1 MLEVAGGEQEGVE
14 LERAKFNRPLS
25 TVFSLSS
32 SLKGASKF
40 IISRKPRCGI
50 AWKVLDLEPLNSL
63 EALSYPVEAPSI
75 SNTGY
80 LRCISKTNGLGGI
93 ILSIY

>member
-50 AWKVLDLEPLNSL
+50 AWKVLDLEPLDSL
-63 EALSYPVEAPSI
+63 EALSYPELAVDI
-75 SNTGY
+75 SNAVS
-80 LRCISKTNGLGGI
+80 LRTISKTSCFLGC
-93 ILSIY
+93 